1 MLFPVVSAF
10 SAYWNLPSLI
20 TQPIER
26 KQRTLKMNMRG
37 VKLPG
42 QRQVEFVEVPV
53 PEPGHGQVLI
63 KMKASSICGSD
74 IRAIYRE
81 HLGHGPEGYQGV
93 IAGHEPAGQ
102 IVKVGP
108 GCKQFKEGDRVV
120 LYHISGCGVC
130 NDCREGY
137 MISCTSDLRA
147 AYGWQRDGGHAD
159 YCLAE
164 ESTCVALPDELSYVD
179 GALVACGFGTV
190 YEALNRVRV
199 SGEDRVL
206 LTGMGPVGMA
216 AGLVAKKMGAS
227 MVIGADISQERLDF
241 ALEVGAI
248 DHAILADASNAVDQ
262 IKALTGGYGCEVSVD
277 CSGSPQG
284 RLLALQGTRRWGRC
298 AMVGEGNTVDFDV
311 SQTII
316 HNQIAIY
323 GSWVTSLG
331 HMEDLVEKLVE
342 WDLKPEVIVSH
353 RFTLDQAAEAYR
365 VADEGQSGKVVIVFD
380 E

>member
-1 MLFPVVSAF
+1 M
-10 SAYWNLPSLI
+10 
-20 TQPIER
+20 
-26 KQRTLKMNMRG
+26 KMRG
-37 VKLPG
+37 VLLPG
-42 QRQVEFVEVPV
+42 QRRVEFAEFDV
-53 PEPGHGQVLI
+53 PEPGHGQVLL

-81 HLGHGPEGYQGV
+81 HLGHGPEAYQGV
-93 IAGHEPAGQ
+93 IAGHEPCGQ

-108 GCKQFKEGDRVV
+108 GCKRFKEGDRVI

-137 MISCTSDLRA
+137 MISCTSEHRA

-164 ESTCVALPDELSYVD
+164 ESTCVALPEPLSYVD

-199 SGEDRVL
+199 SGEDNVL

-216 AGLVAKKMGAS
+216 AGLVAKAMGAPL
-227 MVIGADISQERLDF
+227 VIGADISQERLDF
-241 ALEVGAI
+241 ALEAGAI
-248 DHAILADASNAVDQ
+248 DVAVLSDEAAPAK
-262 IKALTGGYGCEVSVD
+262 IKELTNGLGCEVSVD
-277 CSGSPQG
+277 CSGSPAG
-284 RLLALQGTRRWGRC
+284 RLLALQGTRRWGRA
-298 AMVGEGNTVDFDV
+298 AMVGEGSTVSFDV

-331 HMEDLVEKLVE
+331 HMEDRVEKLVQ
-342 WDLKPEVIVSH
+342 WNLRPERIVSH
-353 RFTLDQAAEAYR
+353 RFTLDQAAEAYQ
-365 VADEGQSGKVVIVFD
+365 VADEGQSGKVVIVF